1 MSGEL
6 LRRGATFGDVE
17 SIKNLLEQGSNPCS
31 TDVSS
36 TNTHQHIFGVAYS
49 QYLVQVGQS

>member
-6 LRRGATFGDVE
+6 LRRGAIFGDVD

-31 TDVSS
+31 KDVSL
-36 TNTHQHIFGVAYS
+36 TY
-49 QYLVQVGQS
+49 